1 MICLHLIP
9 VCGNHTNFFNPCAN
23 KQGPI
28 ASFSLSSLCCC
39 VVWHP
44 PGITCETKIGRPMM
58 SVFKFGGGSNGAQ
71 TLGSFISR
79 TPSLLGPYHTTKRD
93 ENHKLQRISNL
104 KFLFLFLF
112 FGKNIYCD
120 DNVLGRRCTK
130 HFSNKIPF

>member
-1 MICLHLIP
+1 
-9 VCGNHTNFFNPCAN
+9 
-23 KQGPI
+23 
-28 ASFSLSSLCCC
+28 
-39 VVWHP
+39 
-44 PGITCETKIGRPMM
+44 MM

-130 HFSNKIPF
+130 HFANKIPFNLFFFKKIQPKKEREREREKERKKKILF